1 VVGKHDARAQGD
13 GQRVARRRRGLWLG
27 SLTVLVLAGGTL
39 VALDSTHG
47 ATSPTTTSS
56 PTTTLL
62 PVTTTTALP
71 TVRIAAVGDMELGNS
86 PQLPSDP
93 RAYLQ
98 PITHALAAPIVF
110 GNLEGTLTDSAHSKC
125 VPNGTSCYTFRVP
138 TSYAAVYRSAGFTVL
153 NSANN
158 HAYDFGQQ
166 GVIDTSTALRAAGIV
181 QAGLPGQIGVVRDG
195 GVKVAFV
202 DFAPYYNTNDML
214 DFPAAARLIARAH
227 QLANVV
233 VVYMHAGAE
242 GASADHVTRQSE
254 SFYGEN
260 RGNPYAFAHAAIND
274 GADLVIASGP
284 HVLRGMEWFKGHLID
299 YSLGDFANYYD
310 FSAAGVL
317 DLSAILHVTL
327 DANGGFVSGTFTSVR
342 LSTSGQPSVDPTNAS
357 STFVNELSRADF
369 GANAALIGAGG
380 AILRAG

>member
-1 VVGKHDARAQGD
+1 MAPLA
-13 GQRVARRRRGLWLG
+13 
-27 SLTVLVLAGGTL
+27 VLVIAAGTV
-39 VALDSTHG
+39 VALDTTRG
-47 ATSPTTTSS
+47 ATSPTTTT
-56 PTTTLL
+56 TTTLP
-62 PVTTTTALP
+62 PVTTTTAPP
-71 TVRIAAVGDMELGNS
+71 TVTIAAVGDTELGDS
-86 PQLPSDP
+86 PQLPSNP
-93 RAYLQ
+93 GAYLR
-98 PITHALAAPIVF
+98 PITAALAAPIVF
-110 GNLEGTLTDSAHSKC
+110 GNLEGTITDSAQSKC
-125 VPNGTSCYTFRVP
+125 VPNGTTCYTFRVP
-138 TSYAAVYRSAGFTVL
+138 RSYAAIYRSAGFTVM

-158 HAYDFGQQ
+158 HAYDFGQL
-166 GVIDTSTALRAAGIV
+166 GVSDTSTALKDAGIV
-181 QAGLPGQIGVVRDG
+181 QAGLPGQIGVVDAR

-202 DFAPYYNTNDML
+202 DFAPYYNTNNML

-317 DLSAILHVTL
+317 DLSAIVHVTL
-327 DANGGFVSGTFTSVR
+327 DSSGGFVSGTFTSVR
-342 LSTSGQPSVDPTNAS
+342 LSTSGQPSVDPTRAS
-357 STFVNELSRADF
+357 ATFVNDLSRADF
-369 GANAALIGAGG
+369 GANAALIGTNGS
-380 AILRAG
+380 ILPAR

>member
-1 VVGKHDARAQGD
+1 M
-13 GQRVARRRRGLWLG
+13 
-27 SLTVLVLAGGTL
+27 
-39 VALDSTHG
+39 
-47 ATSPTTTSS
+47 
-56 PTTTLL
+56 
-62 PVTTTTALP
+62 
-71 TVRIAAVGDMELGNS
+71 VRIAAVGDMELGNS

-166 GVIDTSTALRAAGIV
+166 GVIDTSAALRAAGIV
-181 QAGLPGQIGVVRDG
+181 QAGLPGQIGVVIEG